1 VKERKTMII
10 HFDQVCF
17 AYQRQKDVLADITFS
32 LKEGEVAGLIGRNG
46 AGKTTLIHIAM
57 GMLHP
62 NHGTV
67 QILGADPVVK
77 PVEVKQNI
85 GFVSEDQILPVF
97 LTISE
102 VLALYQKI
110 YDQWDAQMADQLL
123 QQFELNPSAKIGAL
137 SKGQARQVAL
147 LCAIAHKPKLL
158 LLDEP
163 AGGLDPLSRREFLE
177 TSIQFLSDFGST
189 ILFSSH
195 YMQDIERLSER
206 VILLHEG
213 KIFFDHSLDELIEDF
228 SLAVIP
234 AASNQTV
241 DSIKALDVCLGFRKR
256 PSALHV
262 VLQLPKEQAR
272 QLLKNKFNIHDA
284 HCQSLSLDEMFI
296 EVTGGQT

>member
-1 VKERKTMII
+1 MTVF
-10 HFDQVCF
+10 HFDQICF
-17 AYQRQKDVLADITFS
+17 AYKQQQEVLTDITFS

-62 NHGTV
+62 NEGTV
-67 QILGADPVVK
+67 HILGKDPVVN

-102 VLALYQKI
+102 VLTLYQKL
-110 YDQWDAQMADQLL
+110 YDRWDEQMAEQLL
-123 QQFELNPSAKIGAL
+123 GQFELNPSEKIRAL

-163 AGGLDPLSRREFLE
+163 AGGLDPLTRREFLE

-206 VILLHEG
+206 VILLHNG
-213 KIFFDHSLDELIEDF
+213 HIFFDHSLDELIEDF

-234 AASNQTV
+234 KASDQIVNSFKQLSTC
-241 DSIKALDVCLGFRKR
+241 IGIRKR
-256 PSALHV
+256 PAALHV
-262 VLQLPKEQAR
+262 VLQLPKEQAE
-272 QLLKNKFNIHDA
+272 QLLKNQFNINDV
-284 HCQSLSLDEMFI
+284 HCQSLGLDEMFI
-296 EVTGGQT
+296 EVTGGQK

>member
-10 HFDQVCF
+10 HFDQVSF

-32 LKEGEVAGLIGRNG
+32 LKAGEVVGLIGRNG
-46 AGKTTLIHIAM
+46 AGKTTLIHVAM

-67 QILGADPVVK
+67 QILGADPMVN

-97 LTISE
+97 LTTSE
-102 VLALYQKI
+102 VLALHQKV
-110 YDQWDAQMADQLL
+110 YDQWDAQMAEQLL
-123 QQFELNPSAKIGAL
+123 QKFKLNPSAKIGAL

-213 KIFFDHSLDELIEDF
+213 RIFFDHSLDELIEDF

-234 AASNQTV
+234 TASNQTLNR
-241 DSIKALDVCLGFRKR
+241 IKTLGICLGIRKR

-262 VLQLPKEQAR
+262 VLQLPNGQAK
-272 QLLKNKFNIHDA
+272 QLLKDKFNIDDV
-284 HCQSLSLDEMFI
+284 HCKSLSLDEMFI
-296 EVTGGQT
+296 EVTGGQS

>member
-1 VKERKTMII
+1 MTVIR
-10 HFDQVCF
+10 FDQVCF
-17 AYQRQKDVLADITFS
+17 SYQRQQKVLADITFS
-32 LKEGEVAGLIGRNG
+32 LREGEVAGLIGRNG

-57 GMLHP
+57 GLLHP
-62 NHGTV
+62 NKGAVH
-67 QILGADPVVK
+67 ILETDPVVN
-77 PVEVKQNI
+77 PIEVKKNI

-102 VLALYQKI
+102 ILSLYQKLF
-110 YDQWDAQMADQLL
+110 DQWDAHMAGQLL
-123 QQFELNPSAKIGAL
+123 QQFELNPSDKIRAL

-147 LCAIAHKPKLL
+147 LCAIAHKPKVL

-163 AGGLDPLSRREFLE
+163 AGGLDPLTRREFLE

-206 VILLHEG
+206 VILLHDG
-213 KIFFDHSLDELIEDF
+213 QIFFDHSLDELIEDF

-234 AASNQTV
+234 KASDLMVKKFKELSTC
-241 DSIKALDVCLGFRKR
+241 IGIRKR

-262 VLQLPKEQAR
+262 VLQLPKVQAE
-272 QLLKNKFNIHDA
+272 QLLKNQFNIHDA
-284 HCQSLSLDEMFI
+284 HCQTLGLNEMFI
-296 EVTGGQT
+296 EVTGGQK

>member
-1 VKERKTMII
+1 MTVI
-10 HFDQVCF
+10 HFNQVCF
-17 AYQRQKDVLADITFS
+17 AYKRQQEVLADITFG
-32 LKEGEVAGLIGRNG
+32 LEAGEVAGLIGRNG

-62 NHGTV
+62 NKGMVHV
-67 QILGADPVVK
+67 LGEDPVVN

-97 LTISE
+97 LTISD
-102 VLALYQKI
+102 VLSLYQKL
-110 YDQWDAQMADQLL
+110 YDQWDAAIAEQLL
-123 QQFELNPSAKIGAL
+123 QQFELNPSKKIGTL

-163 AGGLDPLSRREFLE
+163 AGGLDPLTRREFLE
-177 TSIQFLSDFGST
+177 TSIRFLSDFGST

-206 VILLHEG
+206 VILLHDG
-213 KIFFDHSLDELIEDF
+213 HIFFDHSLDDLIEGF

-234 AASNQTV
+234 QASVQNV
-241 DSIKALDVCLGFRKR
+241 NSLKDLSVCIGIRQR
-256 PSALHV
+256 PAALHV
-262 VLQLPKEQAR
+262 VLQLPKQQAE
-272 QLLKNKFNIHDA
+272 QLLLNQLNINNA
-284 HCQSLSLDEMFI
+284 HCQTLGLDEMFI
-296 EVTGGQT
+296 EVTGGQK

>member
-1 VKERKTMII
+1 MTVIK
-10 HFDQVCF
+10 FDQICF
-17 AYQRQKDVLADITFS
+17 AYKRQQEVLADITFS

-62 NHGTV
+62 QKGAVH
-67 QILGADPVVK
+67 ILGKDPVVN
-77 PVEVKQNI
+77 PVAVKKNI

-97 LTISE
+97 LTIREILS
-102 VLALYQKI
+102 LYQKLF
-110 YDQWDAQMADQLL
+110 DLWDAQMAEQLL
-123 QQFELNPSAKIGAL
+123 EQFELNPSDKIGAL

-163 AGGLDPLSRREFLE
+163 AGGLDPLTRREFLE

-195 YMQDIERLSER
+195 YMQDIERLSQR
-206 VILLHEG
+206 VILLHDG
-213 KIFFDHSLDELIEDF
+213 HIFFDHSLDELIEDF

-234 AASNQTV
+234 KASNQTV
-241 DSIKALDVCLGFRKR
+241 NSIKELSTCIGIRQR

-262 VLQLPKEQAR
+262 VLQLPKEQAE
-272 QLLKNKFNIHDA
+272 QLLKDQFDIHDA
-284 HCQSLSLDEMFI
+284 HCQTLGLNEMFI
-296 EVTGGQT
+296 EVTGGQK

>member
-1 VKERKTMII
+1 MII

-17 AYQRQKDVLADITFS
+17 AYQRQEDVLADITFN

-46 AGKTTLIHIAM
+46 AGKTTLIHVAM

-62 NHGTV
+62 NHGAV
-67 QILGADPVVK
+67 QILGADPVVN

-102 VLALYQKI
+102 ILSLYQKI
-110 YDQWDAQMADQLL
+110 YNQWDAQMAEQLL
-123 QQFELNPSAKIGAL
+123 QQFELNPSAKIRTL

-163 AGGLDPLSRREFLE
+163 AGGLDPLTRREFLE

-213 KIFFDHSLDELIEDF
+213 HIFFDHSLDELIEDF

-241 DSIKALDVCLGFRKR
+241 NSIKELDICLGFRKR

-262 VLQLPKEQAR
+262 VLQLPKEQAK
-272 QLLKNKFNIHDA
+272 QLLKNKFNIDDA